1 MLEEKLACFTLTFD
15 QSNSANKELDATW
28 LNIFPEDRTRENKQA
43 HFAGFLARY
52 LETFWYHK
60 NY

>member
-52 LETFWYHK
+52 LETF
-60 NY
+60 